1 MPNSMQRPELSE
13 WIGESLHF
21 VGIAGAGMSGLAR
34 IALSHGIQVSGSDS
48 KDSSVVLAL
57 RALGAVVHIGH
68 DASNVEGKKFV
79 IYSNAIPQSNPEV
92 VRAKEL
98 GAVLLTRAQAL
109 AILMTGTE
117 SVAVAGTHGKTT
129 TSSMLTVALQSCGA
143 DPSFAIGGTLTA
155 SGSNAHRGAGNIF
168 VAEADES
175 DGSFLEYRPFSAIVT
190 NVEHDHVDYFLT
202 PASVIEVFVEF
213 VKSIDPEGFLVY
225 CRDDAT
231 ATAIAENSSA
241 KKVSYGTDPQSDLLI
256 DQIQLLPMGSKS
268 RLLWK
273 GRTIGTLE
281 LQVPG
286 HHNLLNAAAVVAMGL
301 SLDQPIAELL
311 QGLRTFQGAGRR
323 FELKASVAGVRVV
336 DDYGHHPTEI
346 EVTLTAARR
355 YAGDGRVLVIFQPHR
370 YSRTQAFLDA
380 FARTLDLAD
389 HAILLEIYPASELPI
404 PGVSSSLIAEK
415 MVHGVFLPNF
425 LEASD
430 AIISMAKPGD
440 VILTLG
446 AGDVNSLAPII
457 VAGLEQRF
465 EIDLKK

>member
-1 MPNSMQRPELSE
+1 MLNSTQRPELKE
-13 WIGESLHF
+13 WIGNSLHF

-79 IYSNAIPQSNPEV
+79 IYSNAIPQSNPEI
-92 VRAKEL
+92 VRAREL

-129 TSSMLTVALQSCGA
+129 TSSMLTVALQSCGL

-155 SGSNAHRGAGNIF
+155 SGSNAHRGTGNIF

-202 PASVIEVFVEF
+202 PASVTEVFVEF
-213 VKSIDPEGFLVY
+213 VKSIDPEGFLIY
-225 CRDDAT
+225 CRDDES
-231 ATAIAENSSA
+231 ATAISEHSSA

-273 GRTIGTLE
+273 GRTVGTLE

-370 YSRTQAFLDA
+370 YSRTQAFLES

-415 MVHGVFLPNF
+415 MIHGIFLPNF

-430 AIISMAKPGD
+430 AIIAMARPGD

-465 EIDLKK
+465 EIELKK